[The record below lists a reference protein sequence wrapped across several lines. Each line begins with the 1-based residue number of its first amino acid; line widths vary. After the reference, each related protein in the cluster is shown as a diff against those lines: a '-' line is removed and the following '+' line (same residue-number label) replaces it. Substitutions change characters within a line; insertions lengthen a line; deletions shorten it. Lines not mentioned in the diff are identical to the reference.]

1 MKKCLI
7 LILTLSLL
15 CGTLLP
21 TVSAAAVPTDAVSL
35 VQALGIMTGDDKG
48 NMNLDKNVTRAEFCK
63 MLVAAS
69 TYKDSA
75 GGTGF
80 SLFKDVKSGHWAAG
94 YIKLC
99 VENGWFTGYMDGTFR
114 PSNPITLEEA
124 ATVSLRLLGYTNA
137 DLPGAYPAPQLS
149 KFESLNLGQ
158 GVTAQ
163 KGSYMTRG
171 DCAHLFANLMSVK
184 NKEGQYHAATL
195 GYTVDAAGKLDYSA
209 LVSKDTE
216 GPFTLTGTLAELLPD
231 SFDSGASVYRNGLAA
246 SADSAERYDVCY
258 YNAKLRTVW
267 LYSTRVTGSYTA
279 ATPSAAAPSEVT
291 VAGKNYKIEDS
302 AAAYK
307 LSTQGAYR
315 VGDTVT
321 LLLGMDGG
329 VTDVLDPSDTT
340 GIFYGV
346 ALGVQEETVTD
357 AEGKVTVVQT
367 NRIYCTDGVERSFDA
382 HGSAFK
388 PGTAIQ
394 IDYSKKQPVTHA
406 SSGLHYGKFANG
418 SFGSLKLAD
427 GVEILDT
434 NPYGIVKKIYPS
446 RLEGCSLDVE
456 NVLFHAENAKGEIT
470 HLILRDATGDAE
482 QYGLILS
489 STEGDASTG
498 IASTYVCLFGGE
510 KKTLSN
516 PGAVYYADA
525 GAARFLY
532 DEDGQLKTIKNLRYL
547 NVVSVDGLTLTA
559 GERRYNIHEDAEIY
573 IHRDGG
579 YFAAPLDSVREGYK
593 LTAYS
598 DDLGYPAGGVVR
610 FIVAEPK

>member
-1 MKKCLI
+1 MKKQLCL
-7 LILTLSLL
+7 LLALSLL
-15 CGTLLP
+15 CGTFAQA
-21 TVSAAAVPTDAVSL
+21 VSAEAPADAVSL
-35 VQALGIMTGDDKG
+35 VRVLGIMTGDDKG
-48 NMNLDKNVTRAEFCK
+48 GMNLEKNVTRAEFCK

-69 TYKDSA
+69 AYKDSA

-80 SLFKDVKSGHWAAG
+80 SLFKDVKIGHWAAG

-99 VENGWFTGYMDGTFR
+99 VEKGWFTGYMDGTFR

-158 GVTAQ
+158 GVLAQ
-163 KGSYMTRG
+163 RGQYMTRN
-171 DCAHLFANLMSVK
+171 DCANLFANLMSTK

-195 GYTVDAAGKLDYSA
+195 GYTVDAAGKLDYAA
-209 LVSKDTE
+209 LVSKDTK
-216 GPFTLTGTLAELLPD
+216 GPFTLTGSLSDLLPLD
-231 SFDSGASVYRNGLAA
+231 GGVTVYRNGLAA
-246 SADSAERYDVCY
+246 SPDSAERYDVCY
-258 YNAKLRTVW
+258 YNAGLRTVW
-267 LYSTRVTGSYTA
+267 LYSSRVTGLYTA
-279 ATPSAAAPSEVT
+279 ASPSAAAPTEVT
-291 VAGKNYKIEDS
+291 VAGKSYKIEDS

-321 LLLGMDGG
+321 LLLGMGGG
-329 VTDVLDPSDTT
+329 VADVLDPAGTT
-340 GIFYGV
+340 GVFYGV
-346 ALGVQEETVTD
+346 ALGTQSETVTD
-357 AEGKVTVVQT
+357 EAGKVTVVQT
-367 NRIYCTDGVERSFDA
+367 NRIYCTDGVERRFDA

-394 IDYSKKQPVTHA
+394 IDYSRKQPVTHA

-427 GVEILDT
+427 DAEILDT
-434 NPYGIVKKIYPS
+434 NPYGVVKKIYPS
-446 RLEGCSLDVE
+446 RLEGCYLDVD
-456 NVLFHAENAKGEIT
+456 NVLFHTENAKGEIT

-489 STEGDASTG
+489 SAEGSASTA
-498 IASTYVCLFGGE
+498 ISSSYVCLFGGE
-510 KKTLSN
+510 PKTLSYPN
-516 PGAVYYADA
+516 AVYHAGA

-532 DEDGQLKTIKNLRYL
+532 DEDGQLLTIKNRRYL
-547 NVVSVDGLTLTA
+547 NVLCVDVLTLTD
-559 GERRYNIHEDAEIY
+559 GERRYNILEDAEIY

-610 FIVAEPK
+610 FLVAEPR